1 MRNPIEVELF
11 TPKVEGEEIDDDL
24 ETTDNISAAQQDDSS
39 TQQNDLGI
47 GET

>member
-24 ETTDNISAAQQDDSS
+24 LNTENGNSV
-39 TQQNDLGI
+39 QQNDI
-47 GET
+47 GEPESVGE